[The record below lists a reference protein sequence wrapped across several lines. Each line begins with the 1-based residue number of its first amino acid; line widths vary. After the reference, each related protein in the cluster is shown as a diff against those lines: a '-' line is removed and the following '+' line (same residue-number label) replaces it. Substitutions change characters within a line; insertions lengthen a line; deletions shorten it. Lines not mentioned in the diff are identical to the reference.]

1 MKNLPVSVR
10 WIWVLKYTLLALCS
24 VLIAPNTLTAQSDVP
39 SIVVAQFPRD
49 GAINFL
55 EIKADGTATVL
66 GTLPPEFRLIN
77 EQSRVPDRI
86 LIGSPIGIVIS
97 PNQQYVAV
105 SGQQDQEF
113 TLYVYRITG
122 EQVWAVETNGPVA
135 MYWSADSGGFA
146 FIRDVFSQSDNE
158 EIGVMYFDLQSGEIT
173 TLAAL
178 EQMSPPRNLSWIN
191 DQTLSLTVHDYPL
204 KTMTLM
210 TVTRDGIITPL
221 FSAPRSDAVG
231 SYPSICEY
239 EWSERLQMFF
249 VVTSCALYESIV
261 LQELYSVDL
270 EGNAELLLSAPEE
283 YRVPTIYRAY
293 YNIVGIEVHNENV
306 YVVTSPRIYRHEIGY
321 SLSYSGEWNV
331 LSWNGQEWTRILS
344 ETDRETFGF
353 VHPRISRD
361 GRYLVGGQYGPV
373 VDRAIPNALIVIDLT
388 TRDIVRRAE
397 TQSAYSDSLTW
408 FDHFRFLYANSY
420 FGNGSPVMSSLA
432 QIVDLSRLPANGIV
446 LPIDSDAPIWLPH

>member
-122 EQVWAVETNGPVA
+122 EQVWAVETEAPVA
-135 MYWSADSGGFA
+135 MYWSADSRGFA
-146 FIRDVFSQSDNE
+146 FITDTYTVNNSKYS
-158 EIGVMYFDLQSGEIT
+158 VMYFDLQTGEIE
-173 TLAAL
+173 AFAGA
-178 EQMSPPRNLSWIN
+178 EWGSFPRNLLWID
-191 DQTLSLTVHDYPL
+191 DQTLSMTVYGD
-204 KTMTLM
+204 TLI

-221 FSAPRSDAVG
+221 FSVPRSEVV
-231 SYPSICEY
+231 ICEY
-239 EWSERLQMFF
+239 EWSERLQVFF
-249 VVTSCALYESIV
+249 VATRCTSDESIE
-261 LQELYSVDL
+261 LHELYMVDL
-270 EGNAELLLSAPEE
+270 KGNAELILSAPEE
-283 YRVPTIYRAY
+283 YRDPNVSQAY

-306 YVVTSPRIYRHEIGY
+306 HIVTYQGI
-321 SLSYSGEWNV
+321 YSGETGYSDEWNI
-331 LSWNGQEWTRILS
+331 LSWNGQEWTQIFSIS
-344 ETDRETFGF
+344 ESEYFRLE
-353 VHPRISRD
+353 HLRISTD
-361 GRYLVGGQYGPV
+361 GRYLVVGQYRYSM
-373 VDRAIPNALIVIDLT
+373 DKTIPNTLIVIDLT

-397 TQSAYSDSLTW
+397 IQSAYSDSLTW

-432 QIVDLSRLPANGIV
+432 QVVDLSRLPANGIV